1 MSSTINPPTK
11 IRRNASEAMADHN
24 KRKWRHDNRPV
35 RRKMAALVLG
45 PAALIVVGVVLYLFG
60 DRYVSTDNAYVKAEK
75 TSISAEVSGNIIE
88 VKVKDNSRVAKG
100 DELFLIDPTPFQIA
114 VSRTEANLNKVRAE
128 IESMRSDYHQKLAEL
143 ARSDE
148 SVRYRERENTR
159 YQDLVAKNA
168 ASKEKGDQ
176 AGFDFNAAVKDRDA
190 VEQQVESLK
199 AKLGGDPDIAAEDH
213 PNFRQAK
220 AELDKALLDLSRV
233 TVAAPSDGVVA
244 NVTMEPGE
252 YTAVGLPLFSIV
264 NDRNKWIEANFKET
278 DLTHVRPGQ
287 HAEIT
292 VDTYP
297 GVTWNARVVSIS
309 PATGSE
315 FSILPAQ
322 NSSGNWV
329 KVVQR
334 IMVRLELDA
343 NDNDVSLAAG
353 MSTHVEV
360 DTRANRLR
368 RLFGQNAE
376 DSN

>member
-1 MSSTINPPTK
+1 
-11 IRRNASEAMADHN
+11 MADHN
-24 KRKWRHDNRPV
+24 KRKWKQDNRPV

-159 YQDLVAKNA
+159 YQNLVAKNA
-168 ASKEKGDQ
+168 VSKEKGDQ

-213 PNFRQAK
+213 PNFKQAK

-264 NDRNKWIEANFKET
+264 NDRTKWIEANFKET

-297 GVTWNARVVSIS
+297 GVTWNAKVVSIS

-360 DTRANRLR
+360 DTRANRLQ